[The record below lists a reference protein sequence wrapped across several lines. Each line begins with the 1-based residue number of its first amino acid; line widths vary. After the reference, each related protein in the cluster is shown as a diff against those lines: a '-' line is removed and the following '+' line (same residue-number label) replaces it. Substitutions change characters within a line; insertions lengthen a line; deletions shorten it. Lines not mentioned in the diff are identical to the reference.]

1 MKAPSFRRWLRI
13 AVLATAL
20 GSAALRADEAP
31 TWRYTVKSGD
41 NLINIAARYFAR
53 ADQWPKVQK
62 ANNIADPNRILPGT
76 VLRISPELLHKTPG
90 EALLESVSGSV
101 RWRMVDGDWQTAENG
116 QQLVAGSA
124 LETLDDASA
133 LLRLA
138 DGSKIVLAPNTQL
151 SLDALTLYAGGLMAD
166 TRMRL
171 QRGQTTVGANPEQRE
186 NQHLRIETPSAQ
198 AVVRGTHFRLGADD
212 EVTREETLGGLVG
225 VSGAGKAVRVPA
237 GSGTIARAG
246 EAPIE
251 PVPLLT
257 AADVSGLP
265 KRFEHLPMR
274 FPLPALSGATSWQGE
289 VAQDESFDR
298 ILLAKSAR
306 GEMLT
311 LADLP
316 NSDYVLRL
324 RAVDGNG
331 LQGFDAAHR
340 FTVFA
345 RPFPPGINTPGDATT
360 VRDARAKFAWTNV
373 LDIER
378 YRVQVARTSDFAEL
392 LYDETLSGEAWQT
405 PEELPPGQLHWR
417 AASIAADGKQGPW
430 SVPATFIY
438 KPGPGAVDVGRSAL
452 QIESETLNLK
462 LPPPPDG
469 LGYEAVVSSDKQLES
484 PLGQASA
491 DDGQL
496 ELPRPGVGTYYLGV
510 RLVDRADNTPGPF
523 AVQKIEIP
531 PSKLWLMLLLVPFGL

>member
-1 MKAPSFRRWLRI
+1 MKAPLFRRWLRI

-31 TWRYTVKSGD
+31 AWRYTVKSGD

-212 EVTREETLGGLVG
+212 EVT
-225 VSGAGKAVRVPA
+225 
-237 GSGTIARAG
+237 
-246 EAPIE
+246 
-251 PVPLLT
+251 
-257 AADVSGLP
+257 
-265 KRFEHLPMR
+265 
-274 FPLPALSGATSWQGE
+274 
-289 VAQDESFDR
+289 
-298 ILLAKSAR
+298 AK
-306 GEMLT
+306 
-311 LADLP
+311 
-316 NSDYVLRL
+316 
-324 RAVDGNG
+324 
-331 LQGFDAAHR
+331 
-340 FTVFA
+340 
-345 RPFPPGINTPGDATT
+345 
-360 VRDARAKFAWTNV
+360 K
-373 LDIER
+373 
-378 YRVQVARTSDFAEL
+378 
-392 LYDETLSGEAWQT
+392 
-405 PEELPPGQLHWR
+405 
-417 AASIAADGKQGPW
+417 
-430 SVPATFIY
+430 
-438 KPGPGAVDVGRSAL
+438 RSA
-452 QIESETLNLK
+452 
-462 LPPPPDG
+462 
-469 LGYEAVVSSDKQLES
+469 VW
-484 PLGQASA
+484 SA
-491 DDGQL
+491 
-496 ELPRPGVGTYYLGV
+496 
-510 RLVDRADNTPGPF
+510 
-523 AVQKIEIP
+523 
-531 PSKLWLMLLLVPFGL
+531 